1 MLATM
6 CVVAACGTFG
16 TDLDAVIALQV
27 FVPDSGAVELG
38 DTLLPRARALNGRGD
53 SVAAT
58 IVWGALDAALAT
70 VLDSTTGATLGKAL
84 GLARI
89 QARNGTLR
97 SSPLSVRVQS
107 PADSIAAEGVRR
119 DTVDL
124 VAGDSLSDSLV
135 MHVYA
140 TPVNATNLVGRR
152 VTFSAAIYPTAA
164 ATVTLQPGD
173 TVLTGTTGLAIA
185 RLRLTTGQPD
195 SVIVTA
201 TARRANGQT
210 VPGSQVT
217 FVVEFRP

>member
-1 MLATM
+1 VCAL
-6 CVVAACGTFG
+6 VACGTFG

-27 FVPDSGAVELG
+27 FLPDSGAVELG

-58 IVWGALDAALAT
+58 ITWGALDTALAT

-107 PADSIAAEGVRR
+107 PADSITRAGAPR

-124 VAGDSLSDSLV
+124 AAGDSLSDSLIV
-135 MHVYA
+135 RLYA
-140 TPVNATNLVGRR
+140 TPLNATNLPGRR
-152 VTFSAAIYPTAA
+152 VTYSATIYPSAGT
-164 ATVTLQPGD
+164 TVTLQPGD
-173 TVLTGTTGLAIA
+173 TVLTGTGGLAMA
-185 RLRLTTGQPD
+185 RLRLTSGQPD
-195 SVIVTA
+195 SVVVAA
-201 TARRANGQT
+201 TARRANGQLIL
-210 VPGSQVT
+210 GSPVT